1 MTETS
6 YSRRA
11 LLPEGLRDDLPPW
24 AEHEAAMADR
34 LMASFA
40 GHGYERVAPPLVEFE
55 ESLLA
60 FSGASQAKSMF
71 RLLDPVSHRM
81 MAVRADMTLQVAR
94 IATARLAAAPRPL
107 RLSYAGHVLRVRGT
121 QLRPARQFRQAG
133 VELIGADGVAAD
145 LEIILLAAEAL
156 ATLGVRDLSI
166 DLVSPTLVPAI
177 ATGLGLGEEATVT
190 ARRALDAKDIGA
202 LESLGDDAKGVLA
215 QVMRAAGRAADAA
228 PRIAALPLE
237 GEAADI
243 RDRYLATAEAL
254 ATRAP
259 DLAVTLDPGEMRGFE
274 YQTGIGFAFFARGVR
289 GELGRGGRYV
299 AQHPDGR
306 GEPAVGFS
314 MYLDS
319 LLRAVPAPPPARRIY
334 CPAGTAAATAR
345 RLREDGWRT
354 VAGLGEVDD
363 VRAEARRLGC
373 SHIYDMEADAISAL
387 APEGD

>member
-24 AEHEAAMADR
+24 AEHEAAMVDR
-34 LMASFA
+34 LMATFA
-40 GHGYERVAPPLVEFE
+40 AHGYERVAPPLVEFE

-60 FSGASQAKSMF
+60 FAGTSQAKSMF

-94 IATARLAAAPRPL
+94 IATTRLAAAPRPL
-107 RLSYAGHVLRVRGT
+107 RLAYAGHVLRVRGT

-156 ATLGVRDLSI
+156 GTLGVRDLSI

-177 ATGLGLGEEATVT
+177 ATALGLPADTAAA
-190 ARRALDAKDIGA
+190 ARRALDARDVGA
-202 LESLGDDAKGVLA
+202 LEVVTGAAREVLTGL
-215 QVMRAAGRAADAA
+215 MHAAGRAADAA

-237 GEAADI
+237 GEAAAI

-254 ATRAP
+254 LARAP
-259 DLAVTLDPGEMRGFE
+259 DLTVTLDPGEMRGFE

-289 GELGRGGRYV
+289 GELGRGGRYL
-299 AQHPDGR
+299 AQHPDGH
-306 GEPAVGFS
+306 GEAAVGFS

-319 LLRAVPAPPPARRIY
+319 LLRAVPAPPPSRRIY
-334 CPAGTAAATAR
+334 CPAGTDTDAAR

-354 VAGLGEVDD
+354 VTGLDAVADAP
-363 VRAEARRLGC
+363 AEARRLGC
-373 SHIYDMEADAISAL
+373 SHIYDIKAGAVRPL
-387 APEGD
+387 AAKGD